1 MAARGDRD
9 LRKGRLT
16 PRAVAGVPPGHRAAR
31 ATVRASTASV
41 PAVARVIDTR
51 RIRTLDLAEPLDDG
65 RAFVA
70 AASGLAVTGGRLV
83 VAADDLVH
91 LASFTE
97 DPARGGRLH
106 RVLDDV
112 LPTEHAD
119 RKRRKPDL
127 EALTI
132 LPPAPAF
139 PHGALLALGSG
150 STAARE
156 RALVVPLDPGG
167 APGEVVLVRD
177 LGPVYAAL
185 RDHRDEVNV
194 EAAVVLGDE
203 LLLVSRA
210 NAGAPANLVARLVLA
225 EVLAWAGGGAPAT
238 PRRVAEWHLGDIDGV
253 PLGVTDAAPHPAG
266 GWVFTAAAEDT
277 GDAYADGAVAG
288 AVVGRV
294 DAAGEMVATARIG
307 PSVKVEG
314 VVARMVPGGTELLMV
329 TDADDPG
336 APAALLAAVL
346 PA

>member
-1 MAARGDRD
+1 VTRI
-9 LRKGRLT
+9 L
-16 PRAVAGVPPGHRAAR
+16 
-31 ATVRASTASV
+31 
-41 PAVARVIDTR
+41 DTR

-97 DPARGGRLH
+97 DPARGGLLH
-106 RVLDDV
+106 RVLDDE
-112 LPTEHAD
+112 LPTAPAE

-127 EALTI
+127 EALTV
-132 LPPAPAF
+132 LPPAPGF

-156 RALVVPLDPGG
+156 RALVIPLDAGGTPGP
-167 APGEVVLVRD
+167 AVYVRD
-177 LGPVYAAL
+177 LGPVYLAL
-185 RDHRDEVNV
+185 REHRDEVNV

-203 LLLVSRA
+203 ALLVSRA
-210 NAGAPANLVARLVLA
+210 HAGAPANLVARFPLA
-225 EVLAWAGGGAPAT
+225 EVLAWAGGGAAPA
-238 PRRVAEWHLGDIDGV
+238 PRSVDEWRLGDIDGV

-277 GDAYADGAVAG
+277 DDAYADGAVAG
-288 AVVGRV
+288 AVAGRV
-294 DAAGEMVATARIG
+294 DAAGTVVAARIA